1 MARGVNQPTMTA
13 RLHKLRPSGFREHR
27 AIPAEIPACGPDSFG
42 IAPGTQF
49 AHANA
54 MNKATTAIHAH
65 GEHHAQ
71 YGEVS
76 VPIYQTST
84 FAFEN
89 AEQGAERFAGT
100 TPGYIYTRLGNPTVN
115 ALADALVALENGS
128 HGMATAT
135 GMAAITTVFLAYLQQ
150 GTHVVS
156 TDCVYGPTRTVLE
169 TSFARFGNEVTFVD
183 TADLTHVSAAMRTN
197 TRIVYLET
205 PANPTMKLS
214 DIAGA
219 AAIAHAHGAL
229 LVVDNTFASPY
240 IQRPL
245 ELGADIVV
253 HSCTKLINGHS
264 DVVGGAIVVRDEQ
277 LYRQIKPTL
286 NLFGGTMD
294 PHQAWLILRG
304 LTTLPLRAE
313 RSQENAMHLARFLR
327 THPMVSWISYPG
339 LEEHPQHELAR
350 RQMDGFGNM
359 IAIGVKGGLAA
370 GKAMMNS
377 VRLFTLAV
385 SLGGVESLIEQPAAM
400 THAGLPRQEREAAGL
415 TDELVRIAVGC
426 EHVDDLQADLDHA
439 LKAAGE
445 AALVAAAK

>member
-1 MARGVNQPTMTA
+1 
-13 RLHKLRPSGFREHR
+13 
-27 AIPAEIPACGPDSFG
+27 
-42 IAPGTQF
+42 
-49 AHANA
+49 
-54 MNKATTAIHAH
+54 MNKSTTAIHPH
-65 GEHHAQ
+65 GSHHRQ

-89 AEQGAERFAGT
+89 ADQGAERFAGK
-100 TPGYIYTRLGNPTVN
+100 TPGYIYSRLGNPTVN
-115 ALADALVALENGS
+115 ALADAIAALENGS
-128 HGMATAT
+128 FALATST
-135 GMAAITTVFLAYLQQ
+135 GMSAITTVFLAYLQQ

-156 TDCVYGPTRTVLE
+156 SACVYGPTRTVLE
-169 TSFARFGNEVTFVD
+169 TSFARFGNEATFVD
-183 TADLTHVSAAMRTN
+183 TGDLAAVEAAMRSN

-205 PANPTMKLS
+205 PANPTMQLS

-240 IQRPL
+240 LQRPL
-245 ELGADIVV
+245 DLGADIVV

-264 DVVGGAIVVRDEQ
+264 DVVGGAIVVRDEKV
-277 LYRQIKPTL
+277 YRQIRPTL

-304 LTTLPLRAE
+304 FQTLPLRAE
-313 RSQENAMHLARFLR
+313 RSEQNAMALARHLR

-339 LEEHPQHELAR
+339 LEEHPQHALAR

-377 VRLFTLAV
+377 VKVFTLAV
-385 SLGGVESLIEQPAAM
+385 SLGGVESLIEHPASM
-400 THAGLPRQEREAAGL
+400 THAGLSSAEREAAGL
-415 TDELVRIAVGC
+415 TDDLVRIAVGC
-426 EHVDDLQADLDHA
+426 EHVDDLRADLDQA
-439 LKAAGE
+439 LAAAGQAVE
-445 AALVAAAK
+445 CTTAGSK

>member
-1 MARGVNQPTMTA
+1 MKR
-13 RLHKLRPSGFREHR
+13 
-27 AIPAEIPACGPDSFG
+27 
-42 IAPGTQF
+42 
-49 AHANA
+49 
-54 MNKATTAIHAH
+54 ATTAIHVH
-65 GEHHAQ
+65 GRHHAQ

-84 FAFEN
+84 FAFET
-89 AEQGAERFAGT
+89 ADQGAERFAGT

-115 ALADALVALENGS
+115 ALADALTALEGGS

-169 TSFARFGNEVTFVD
+169 TSFARFGSEATFVD
-183 TADLTHVSAAMRTN
+183 TADLAQISAAMRTN
-197 TRIVYLET
+197 TRLVYLET

-214 DIAGA
+214 DITGA

-240 IQRPL
+240 LQRPL
-245 ELGADIVV
+245 DLGADIVV

-277 LYRQIKPTL
+277 GYRQIKPTL

-304 LTTLPLRAE
+304 LQTLPLRAE
-313 RSQENAMHLARFLR
+313 RSQENAMTLARFLR
-327 THPMVSWISYPG
+327 THPMVSWVAYPG

-359 IAIGVKGGLAA
+359 IAIGVQGGLEA

-385 SLGGVESLIEQPAAM
+385 SLGGVESLIEHPASM
-400 THAGLPRQEREAAGL
+400 THAGLPRQEREAAGI

-426 EHVDDLQADLDHA
+426 EDVEDLQEDLDQA
-439 LKAAGE
+439 LTVARSATVLAG
-445 AALVAAAK
+445 AAK